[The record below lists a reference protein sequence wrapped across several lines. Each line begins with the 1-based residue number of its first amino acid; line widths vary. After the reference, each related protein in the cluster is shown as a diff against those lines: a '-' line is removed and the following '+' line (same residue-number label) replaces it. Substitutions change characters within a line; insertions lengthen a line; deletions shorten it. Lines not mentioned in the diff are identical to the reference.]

1 MDWLWTNIYF
11 PIAFWKNRFGIWLG
25 ETSKFDSLHSLPVGL
40 HMHGPFVCQQLRI
53 CFEICFRNL
62 IWGLIEQILSPT
74 NLHSLPTMDLHKEG
88 LCVCQFFPSCILR
101 HLICSFIGR
110 RFKDLRTVTLP
121 TTSGPSQ
128 TWNVCL
134 RLLHFFDWIL
144 RNQDIGNLVERC
156 WELLRVAE
164 SCWELLRAWLATT
177 GPSQDFDCLFASI
190 SNCQNSVLPTIMCHI
205 SSYLVMSNHTWIR
218 VDW

>member
-74 NLHSLPTMDLHKEG
+74 NLHALPTMDLHKEG
-88 LCVCQFFPSCILR
+88 LCVCQFFSQLYSETLDLQF
-101 HLICSFIGR
+101 HWKKVQG
-110 RFKDLRTVTLP
+110 FKNSYTPYYQWAFTNMECLFAIVTF
-121 TTSGPSQ
+121 
-128 TWNVCL
+128 L
-134 RLLHFFDWIL
+134 RLNSQKPGHW
-144 RNQDIGNLVERC
+144 EPC
-156 WELLRVAE
+156 WEMLRVVE
-164 SCWELLRAWLATT
+164 SCWELLRVVESLTCYHWTFARFWL
-177 GPSQDFDCLFASI
+177 FV
-190 SNCQNSVLPTIMCHI
+190 CQHLKLSK
-205 SSYLVMSNHTWIR
+205 
-218 VDW
+218 